1 MKFAMFAALTA
12 SLMACGPSPA
22 DSEATTRIS
31 ASSQGHHAREVMVD
45 CEDAVWTVH
54 VRTSADVRAVEVLT
68 PDAVSYATLDYPI
81 RDGEGEV
88 VGYGFLAYLPVVD
101 TPEEAVQ
108 HIAVGGATSVACD
121 AKALPL
127 TLNLWDDD
135 FQALECVSLDEERVA
150 ADCVDYAPFVTR
162 RD

>member
-88 VGYGFLAYLPVVD
+88 VGYGFLAYLPGV
-101 TPEEAVQ
+101 
-108 HIAVGGATSVACD
+108 
-121 AKALPL
+121 
-127 TLNLWDDD
+127 
-135 FQALECVSLDEERVA
+135 ERVA
-150 ADCVDYAPFVTR
+150 AHTVRFRSEDVLALNAMLYFITAYDPKGALF
-162 RD
+162 